1 MSTVLCT
8 YSTYS
13 ILRVD
18 NLFVTPT
25 YSLCLVLS
33 TVVFLQGLQP
43 GQVMT
48 TNSDTKRISL
58 TLPVSHS
65 LLTLSYIFTFLLPF
79 PPPSS
84 FFYIVFFFLFHS
96 PPPSSPLIVSFLPS
110 SSSLLSPIP
119 LSPSL
124 LLPFLIIPS
133 GYPPSPLV
141 VALIALAYL
150 SFSLCQIKPTSSCAC
165 RLC

>member
-8 YSTYS
+8 Y
-13 ILRVD
+13 IIWL
-18 NLFVTPT
+18 VTPT

-58 TLPVSHS
+58 TLPVSLTHS
-65 LLTLSYIFTFLLPF
+65 SLSLT
-79 PPPSS
+79 SS
-84 FFYIVFFFLFHS
+84 LFSSPS
-96 PPPSSPLIVSFLPS
+96 PPPPPHLLLSSTLSSSFYFTPLHPPLLLSLLS

-119 LSPSL
+119 PSPSL

-133 GYPPSPLV
+133 DKTHLV
-141 VALIALAYL
+141 VCLSTLLKEEPRTYL
-150 SFSLCQIKPTSSCAC
+150 F
-165 RLC
+165 